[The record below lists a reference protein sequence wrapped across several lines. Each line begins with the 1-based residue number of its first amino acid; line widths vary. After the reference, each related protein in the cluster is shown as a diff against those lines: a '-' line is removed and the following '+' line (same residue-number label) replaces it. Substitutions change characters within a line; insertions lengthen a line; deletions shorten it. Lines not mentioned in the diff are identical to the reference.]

1 MALSPGFWP
10 TYGQPD
16 RYWIDDY
23 WPDYGALVV
32 PGAYTFRYSKADIL
46 RTMNFTSDILRTK
59 TSKSDI
65 LMTITSKVVLGE

>member
-1 MALSPGFWP
+1 MALSPGYWP

-32 PGAYTFRYSKADIL
+32 PGAYTFYYSSSDIL
-46 RTMNFTSDILRTK
+46 RTMNFTA
-59 TSKSDI
+59 DI
-65 LMTITSKVVLGE
+65 LMTNTSKSNILMTVTSKVILGE